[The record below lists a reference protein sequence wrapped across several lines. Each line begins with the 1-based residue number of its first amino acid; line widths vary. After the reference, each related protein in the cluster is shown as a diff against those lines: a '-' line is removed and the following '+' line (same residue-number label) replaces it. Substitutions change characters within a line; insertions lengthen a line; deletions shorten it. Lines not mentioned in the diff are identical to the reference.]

1 MSQVIIYSKDH
12 CPYCDHAK
20 QLLDQKKVP
29 YEEIFIDQDPA
40 QAKVMMDLTQRKTV
54 PQIVIN
60 GKPIGGFDDLWALE
74 QGGRLDA
81 MLTETK

>member
-20 QLLDQKKVP
+20 QLLDQKGVA
-29 YEEIFIDQDPA
+29 YEEIRIDKDPE
-40 QAKVMMDLTQRKTV
+40 QAKIMMDLTQRKSV

-74 QGGRLDA
+74 QDNRLDA
-81 MLTETK
+81 MLTEDK